1 MPLSDKFILMGVGG
15 IFVILGIIL
24 ILWGR
29 GEEKGYYS
37 SLAGRPDAR
46 EFLEHWPQ
54 RPRRRWVAPCGF
66 GVSNTPDI
74 GSGGGIHLHY
84 ADSVPKKAAS

>member
-1 MPLSDKFILMGVGG
+1 MPLSDHFIFMGVGG

-29 GEEKGYYS
+29 GEAKGYYD
-37 SLAGRPDAR
+37 SLAARPDAR

-54 RPRRRWVAPCGF
+54 RPRVGAGR
-66 GVSNTPDI
+66 I
-74 GSGGGIHLHY
+74 GGWISLAVGLVLAAVGGALWFWG
-84 ADSVPKKAAS
+84 

>member
-1 MPLSDKFILMGVGG
+1 MPLSDHFILMGVGG
-15 IFVILGIIL
+15 IFVILGLIL
-24 ILWGR
+24 IFWGR

-54 RPRRRWVAPCGF
+54 RPRVGAGK
-66 GVSNTPDI
+66 I
-74 GSGGGIHLHY
+74 GGWISLSVGLVLAVVGGALWFWG
-84 ADSVPKKAAS
+84 

>member
-1 MPLSDKFILMGVGG
+1 MPLRDNFILMGVGG
-15 IFVILGIIL
+15 IFVIIGIIL
-24 ILWGR
+24 ILWGK

-54 RPRRRWVAPCGF
+54 RPRVGAGKIGGWISLSVGLALAVA
-66 GVSNTPDI
+66 
-74 GSGGGIHLHY
+74 GGALWFWG
-84 ADSVPKKAAS
+84 

>member
-1 MPLSDKFILMGVGG
+1 MPLSDHFIIMGVGG

-24 ILWGR
+24 ILWGK

-54 RPRRRWVAPCGF
+54 RPRVGAGK
-66 GVSNTPDI
+66 I
-74 GSGGGIHLHY
+74 GGWISLSVGLVLVPVGGALWFWG
-84 ADSVPKKAAS
+84 